1 MRLAV
6 RGGGAGWSAVNLEE
20 LTDGRFERQQRLPG
34 LDEAWPQRLAHARVQ
49 VVGAGPVA
57 APALLQLARSGVG
70 LLYVDDG
77 ADVDPWDL
85 GAWLYPPERL
95 GRSRALVAL
104 EALAAASPTV
114 EARPFA
120 SDTSASA
127 LLICSQSEGQAQQL
141 AARALAEGL
150 PHVIARGDGENGE
163 VIVIPPGAPCYACF
177 SRPGAGVLPRGG
189 TATALGSL
197 AALELLLLLAGLTP
211 DRGRGRRILLS
222 QGRPRVEAT
231 VRRVGCACAQG

>member
-1 MRLAV
+1 M
-6 RGGGAGWSAVNLEE
+6 NLEE
-20 LTDGRFERQQRLPG
+20 LTDGRFEPQQRLPG
-34 LDEAWPQRLAHARVQ
+34 LDETWPQRLAGARVH

-70 LLYVDDG
+70 LLHVDDG

-104 EALAAASPTV
+104 EALPAASPTV

-127 LLICSQSEGQAQQL
+127 VLICAQGDGL
-141 AARALAEGL
+141 ALTAAARALAAGL

-163 VIVIPPGAPCYACF
+163 VVVVPPGAPCYACC
-177 SRPGAGVLPRGG
+177 SRPGAGVQPRGG
-189 TATALGSL
+189 TATALGNL

-211 DRGRGRRILLS
+211 DRGRGRRILLA
-222 QGRPRVEAT
+222 QGRPRIEAT
-231 VRRVGCACAQG
+231 VRRAGCSCPQG